1 MALTGIYGPISR
13 DTAIKVIRRA
23 LDLGITHFDTAEIYG
38 HVTAITKV
46 ARDLGEDEDWLRDV
60 ACQLSIR
67 SLFWRG
73 RLSCDAS
80 LMLRAVF
87 PFSET
92 T

>member
-1 MALTGIYGPISR
+1 MTSQLN
-13 DTAIKVIRRA
+13 KVR
-23 LDLGITHFDTAEIYG
+23 
-38 HVTAITKV
+38 HVTTITKV

-60 ACQLSIR
+60 ACQFSIR

-87 PFSET
+87 PLSET